1 MKVLH
6 QDTRTGEIKLLL
18 ESMDDLW
25 HLKNIVVPADLVWA
39 DTHRRKEEKSDKI
52 RVERAE
58 KRRMRLGIRI
68 DKVEFQDY
76 QDKLRILGVIE
87 EGPQDIGQHHTLL
100 LGPGDK
106 LSIFKSKWKKH
117 ELDRI
122 MSAVRDAS
130 RPSIYFVSMDETEA
144 AVFVMSQFSLKELGN
159 ITLTGTGKM
168 YESKTDAKSYFEEIA
183 NILIASIDME
193 PIVILGPG
201 FAKERFIAFL
211 KEKHP
216 EMAKRTTALSSG
228 QSGATGVYEV
238 IKKGLGGKI
247 VKDTRLVIETNLIE
261 DLLARISRGDPVTY
275 GPKQVEKAA
284 KAGAVEVLLI
294 TEERVRIP
302 LGEKLMKTI
311 ENMGGR
317 VEILSTNHDAG
328 KRLESLGGYAAIL
341 RYPI

>member
-6 QDTRTGEIKLLL
+6 QDTRTGEIKILL

-25 HLKNIVVPADLVWA
+25 HLRNIVIPTDLVWA

-52 RVERAE
+52 RTERAE
-58 KRRMRLGIRI
+58 KRRMRLGIRVE
-68 DKVEFQDY
+68 KVEFQDY
-76 QDKLRILGVIE
+76 QDKVRILGVIE

-106 LSIFKSKWKKH
+106 LSIFKSEWRKH

-122 MSAVRDAS
+122 MSAVKEAR
-130 RPSIYFVSMDETEA
+130 RPSIFFVPLDDTEA
-144 AVFVMSQFSLKELGN
+144 AVFVMSQFSLRELGN
-159 ITLTGTGKM
+159 IALTGTGKM

-183 NILIASIDME
+183 NILVASVDKE
-193 PIVILGPG
+193 PVVVLGPG

-211 KEKHP
+211 REKHP
-216 EMAKRTTALSSG
+216 EMAKRATVLSSG
-228 QSGATGVYEV
+228 QTGAAGVYEV
-238 IKKGLGGKI
+238 VKKGLGGK
-247 VKDTRLVIETNLIE
+247 VVEDTRLVVETNLME
-261 DLLARISRGDPVTY
+261 DLLSRISRGDPVTY
-275 GPKQVEKAA
+275 GPRQVEEAA

-302 LGEKLMKTI
+302 LGEELMKTT
-311 ENMGGR
+311 EKLGGR
-317 VEILSTNHDAG
+317 VEILSNNHDAG